1 MRSMSNQRCKVRLVI
16 MNLNSDEP
24 SFYLYRILVSKYSG
38 SCDSINDPYAKLC
51 VPDVVKTI
59 NIKVFNLM
67 SRANETKHVCW
78 HKICKCKCRLG
89 ASVCNDKQNWNND
102 ICRCECKE
110 LINKG
115 RCNNGAIRFVQPPD
129 PQDLTDSQD
138 ATYQERTS
146 SKVLSCART
155 TFSKCFC
162 FGGLALRSPIKTKSI
177 LFGFINE

>member
-1 MRSMSNQRCKVRLVI
+1 MRSMSNQKCKVRLVI

-38 SCDSINDPYAKLC
+38 RCNSIDDPYAKLC

-89 ASVCNDKQNWNND
+89 ASVCNDKQSCNND

-129 PQDLTDSQD
+129 PGPKIRPSPYCPHVLLTFM
-138 ATYQERTS
+138 AFCKIKVGFLIYFLIS
-146 SKVLSCART
+146 SANT
-155 TFSKCFC
+155 E
-162 FGGLALRSPIKTKSI
+162 ALK
-177 LFGFINE
+177 